1 MLKKLIIP
9 LMLVAFIISVQTFA
23 QGMRMTA
30 GERAKQLSEQLKLNP
45 TQTKKIEEI
54 FTKQQDQMK
63 KMFESGDLGSADNR
77 NKIQKMREESNAEI
91 MKTLTAK
98 QKVEYKKILEEQR
111 KRMEERMR
119 NRGNQ

>member
-9 LMLVAFIISVQTFA
+9 LMLFAFIISAQTFA

>member
-1 MLKKLIIP
+1 
-9 LMLVAFIISVQTFA
+9 
-23 QGMRMTA
+23 
-30 GERAKQLSEQLKLNP
+30 
-45 TQTKKIEEI
+45 
-54 FTKQQDQMK
+54 
-63 KMFESGDLGSADNR
+63 
-77 NKIQKMREESNAEI
+77 